1 MNELKD
7 RTILICRGK
16 HCVNKGSE
24 DICNTLETVLEEKNL
39 TNKITVEYGGCHHL
53 HIFGPI
59 MIIKPDNIL
68 YVKLESRD
76 INEIINQHIIHNE
89 IVERLLLKNLNNGEI
104 IKDYREAQKFV
115 KLHKKEIKRK
125 NLIKP

>member
-1 MNELKD
+1 MNEIKN
-7 RTILICRGK
+7 RTILICKGK
-16 HCVNKGSE
+16 HCANKGSE
-24 DICNTLETVLEEKNL
+24 NICNTLETVLEEKNL
-39 TNKITVEYGGCHHL
+39 NNKITVEYGSCQHL

-59 MIIKPDNIL
+59 LIIKPDDIL

-89 IVERLLLKNLNNGEI
+89 IVERLLLKNQNNGEI

-115 KLHKKEIKRK
+115 KLYKKENK
-125 NLIKP
+125 